1 MNNDFNKEH
10 QNNTLDID
18 EDTIKLMPH
27 TALTQSDS
35 YPKAL
40 ANYLF
45 REIIEEAHVKYNIS
59 QEDMKNMCKRAV
71 NRAALY
77 IAHTHINRPHTL
89 QAFAIHAA
97 ECIDWDDSEIT
108 DEIEQEMD
116 LIALAEQILNKLT

>member
-1 MNNDFNKEH
+1 MNNYFNKD

-18 EDTIKLMPH
+18 EDTVKFMLH
-27 TALTQSDS
+27 AALTQSDA

-40 ANYLF
+40 ANFLF

-59 QEDMKNMCKRAV
+59 QEDIQSMCKQAV

-77 IAHTHINRPHTL
+77 IAHTQSKRPHTM

-97 ECIDWDDSEIT
+97 GCNEWDNAEIT
-108 DEIEQEMD
+108 DEIEREMD
-116 LIALAEQILNKLT
+116 LIAVAEQILNKLD